1 MEPEGGASGELD
13 NFLGRLWK
21 WSLMEDFLV
30 VLEDLE
36 AEDVVLSEGFLVVL
50 EDLEAEDVV
59 VSILA
64 LAGGFLFLSLAVLFD
79 ISFTQT
85 LLLIAK
91 YL

>member
-36 AEDVVLSEGFLVVL
+36 AEDVVLSEGFLV
-50 EDLEAEDVV
+50 
-59 VSILA
+59 SILA